1 MPENWVRTLGGQ
13 PASVADL
20 KRVANELLSAAGTLK
35 VWYFDGEMGSGKTTL
50 IKVICKQ
57 LGVMESTS
65 SPTFSIIN
73 EYQSNNGDTIYHFD
87 FYRLKKE
94 TEAYDMGVEEYFE
107 SGCYCFV
114 EWPERI
120 PTLHPM
126 HFFKVRISEEA
137 NNTRIIEYSL
147 L

>member
-13 PASVADL
+13 PASIADL
-20 KRVANELLSAAGTLK
+20 KRVADELLHAAGTTK

-50 IKVICKQ
+50 IKVICEQ
-57 LGVMESTS
+57 LGVSESTS

-73 EYQSNNGDTIYHFD
+73 EYQSDKGDTIYHFD

-126 HFFKVRISEEA
+126 HFFKVKISEEA

>member
-1 MPENWVRTLGGQ
+1 MGGKPVSLGDLKT
-13 PASVADL
+13 VAD
-20 KRVANELLSAAGTLK
+20 ELIKAAGTVK
-35 VWYFDGEMGSGKTTL
+35 VWCFDGEMGSGKTTL

-57 LGVMESTS
+57 LGVVESTS

-73 EYQSNNGDTIYHFD
+73 EYQNDKGETIFHFD

-107 SGCYCFV
+107 SGSYCFV

-120 PTLHPM
+120 PTLYPM
-126 HFFKVRISEEA
+126 HYFKVKILEEM
-137 NNTRIIEYSL
+137 NNTRRIEYTL

>member
-1 MPENWVRTLGGQ
+1 MRTLGGQ